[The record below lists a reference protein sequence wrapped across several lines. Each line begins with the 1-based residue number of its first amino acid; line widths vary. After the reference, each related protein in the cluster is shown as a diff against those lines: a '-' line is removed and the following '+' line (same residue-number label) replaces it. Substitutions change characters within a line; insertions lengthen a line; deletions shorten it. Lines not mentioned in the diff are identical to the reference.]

1 MNKETNI
8 FYARNLNELF
18 YQMKTI
24 ANLKIV
30 GSCTA
35 IKEMPEKMI
44 STTLIHEFNH
54 IEKHE
59 RYIEFGPS
67 TTISEILALGERHLP
82 KILIEAMKSIANPFV
97 RNIATIGGNIL
108 DSENKNTLYAVLLAL
123 DSTLEFKS
131 PNEIKYIK
139 LQNFTEIPE
148 KCVLTNIRVPLNDWD
163 LEIFRRVGPAHK
175 ITDTSA
181 SFAFLTDSEKSII
194 TNLKIAYSGK
204 ITLRCLSLENKMLGI
219 KLPLKAN
226 DIEAYVEEAEL
237 EFRKAAGKTEYNPV
251 LCRLFLNLM
260 RYSFEQLT

>member
-1 MNKETNI
+1 
-8 FYARNLNELF
+8 
-18 YQMKTI
+18 
-24 ANLKIV
+24 
-30 GSCTA
+30 
-35 IKEMPEKMI
+35 
-44 STTLIHEFNH
+44 
-54 IEKHE
+54 
-59 RYIEFGPS
+59 
-67 TTISEILALGERHLP
+67 
-82 KILIEAMKSIANPFV
+82 MKSIANPFV

-148 KCVLTNIRVPLNDWD
+148 KFVLTNIRVPLNDWD

-251 LCRLFLNLM
+251 LCQQFLNLM

>member
-148 KCVLTNIRVPLNDWD
+148 KFVLTNIRVPLNDWD
-163 LEIFRRVGPAHK
+163 LEIFRRVGPPAW
-175 ITDTSA
+175 TAWQLALAVPPS
-181 SFAFLTDSEKSII
+181 
-194 TNLKIAYSGK
+194 SG
-204 ITLRCLSLENKMLGI
+204 C
-219 KLPLKAN
+219 
-226 DIEAYVEEAEL
+226 
-237 EFRKAAGKTEYNPV
+237 
-251 LCRLFLNLM
+251 
-260 RYSFEQLT
+260 